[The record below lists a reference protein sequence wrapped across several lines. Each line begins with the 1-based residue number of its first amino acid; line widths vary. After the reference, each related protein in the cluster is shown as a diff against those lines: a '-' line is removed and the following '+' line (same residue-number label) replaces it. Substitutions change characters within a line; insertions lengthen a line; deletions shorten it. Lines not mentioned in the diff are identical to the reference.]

1 MASCEEKFLDL
12 DKEIIPFYP
21 DIENYYNYLLSD
33 KMREFIY
40 SLTNKSNFH
49 CYSIACT
56 TSWPK
61 SFLAPHVDSIS
72 IEENYKNTINCIHFI
87 DGNDEEIEYSGATG
101 IYEDNEFQKKI
112 FLPSSLKNSVLIYNS
127 KINFYHGFDIM
138 KKNTFRKAI
147 GFQFFSV
154 TKS

>member
-1 MASCEEKFLDL
+1 MDL
-12 DKEIIPFYP
+12 DKEIISFYP

-33 KMREFIY
+33 KMREFINK
-40 SLTNKSNFH
+40 LTNRNNFY